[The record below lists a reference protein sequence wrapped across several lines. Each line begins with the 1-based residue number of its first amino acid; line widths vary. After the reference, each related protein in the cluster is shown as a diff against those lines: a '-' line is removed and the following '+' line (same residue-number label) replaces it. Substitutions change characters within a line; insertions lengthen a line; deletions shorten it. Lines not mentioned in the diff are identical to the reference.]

1 MRSYAHLRF
10 RDPMRNRPTA
20 APPLEEPEP
29 DGPESADDAD
39 DADDARDGPGQPD
52 LSGLPI
58 AGITRRRVGFLVA
71 ALLSAWVVIAFA
83 RQVGDASSANVRVET
98 LRAENVDLA
107 NRVAALEREYQLIQ
121 RQEWIEQQARGYGL
135 GVTGEIPFTLAAPPS
150 LPPDAPG
157 SAAVRLGGTTDRPSP
172 LEAWLSLLFG
182 PSR

>member
-1 MRSYAHLRF
+1 M
-10 RDPMRNRPTA
+10 PTRQP
-20 APPLEEPEP
+20 APPHSDEPEP
-29 DGPESADDAD
+29 DEPDTADDRPEL
-39 DADDARDGPGQPD
+39 RDGPGQPD

-58 AGITRRRVGFLVA
+58 AGITRRRIGFLVA
-71 ALLSAWVVIAFA
+71 ALLSAYIVIAFA
-83 RQVGDASSANVRVET
+83 RQVSDASSAGVRVET
-98 LRAENVDLA
+98 MKAGNVEIEN
-107 NRVAALEREYQLIQ
+107 RIAALEREYQLIQ

-157 SAAVRLGGTTDRPSP
+157 SAAVRLGGRTDRPSP

>member
-1 MRSYAHLRF
+1 MP
-10 RDPMRNRPTA
+10 DRPPATA
-20 APPLEEPEP
+20 PLDEPEP
-29 DGPESADDAD
+29 DDPETLAT
-39 DADDARDGPGQPD
+39 RDIAAEGPGLPD

-83 RQVGDASSANVRVET
+83 RQVGDASSAGVQVQAMEAQN
-98 LRAENVDLA
+98 AELE
-107 NRVAALEREYQLIQ
+107 NRVAALEREHQLIQ
-121 RQEWIEQQARGYGL
+121 RQEYIEQQARGYGL
-135 GVTGEIPFTLAAPPS
+135 GNSGEIPFTLAAAPS

-157 SAAVRLGGTTDRPSP
+157 SAAVRLGGRTDRPSP

>member
-1 MRSYAHLRF
+1 M
-10 RDPMRNRPTA
+10 PNRPP
-20 APPLEEPEP
+20 APLPLDEPEP
-29 DGPESADDAD
+29 DDPESPDPREDF
-39 DADDARDGPGQPD
+39 RDGPGQPD

-83 RQVGDASSANVRVET
+83 RQVGDASSAGVRVD
-98 LRAENVDLA
+98 AMKAGNVELA
-107 NRVAALEREYQLIQ
+107 NRVAALEREYRLIQ

-135 GVTGEIPFTLAAPPS
+135 GTNGEIPFTVAGPAS

-157 SAAVRLGGTTDRPSP
+157 SAAVRLGGGTDRPSP

>member
-1 MRSYAHLRF
+1 MRSYAQLRF
-10 RDPMRNRPTA
+10 VHLMRDRPPAT
-20 APPLEEPEP
+20 PPPDEPEP
-29 DGPESADDAD
+29 DAPDSPSPDV
-39 DADDARDGPGQPD
+39 RDGPGPPD

-58 AGITRRRVGFLVA
+58 AGITRRRIGFLVA

-83 RQVGDASSANVRVET
+83 RQVGDASSAGVRVEGM
-98 LRAENVDLA
+98 RAQNAELA

-135 GVTGEIPFTLAAPPS
+135 GTTGEIPFTVAAPPS

-157 SAAVRLGGTTDRPSP
+157 SAAVRLGGATDRPSP

>member
-1 MRSYAHLRF
+1 M
-10 RDPMRNRPTA
+10 PNRPP
-20 APPLEEPEP
+20 APPPLDEPEP
-29 DGPESADDAD
+29 DGPESPHGPEDV
-39 DADDARDGPGQPD
+39 RDGPGQPD

-83 RQVGDASSANVRVET
+83 RQVGDASSAGVRVEAM
-98 LRAENVDLA
+98 RAENAELA

-135 GVTGEIPFTLAAPPS
+135 GVTGEIPFTVAAAPS

-157 SAAVRLGGTTDRPSP
+157 SAAVRLGGATDRRSP